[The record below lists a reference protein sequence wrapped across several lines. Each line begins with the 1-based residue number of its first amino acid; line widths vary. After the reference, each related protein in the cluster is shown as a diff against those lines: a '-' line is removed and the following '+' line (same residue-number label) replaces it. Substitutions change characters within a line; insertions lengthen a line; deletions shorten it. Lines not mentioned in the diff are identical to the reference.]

1 MKHKPEYYVILL
13 ILVMVL
19 VTMYFNKNEIEAMVP
34 VGIQYYNATHHSGS
48 NSGGGGGGGSSA
60 CSIS

>member
-1 MKHKPEYYVILL
+1 
-13 ILVMVL
+13 MVL